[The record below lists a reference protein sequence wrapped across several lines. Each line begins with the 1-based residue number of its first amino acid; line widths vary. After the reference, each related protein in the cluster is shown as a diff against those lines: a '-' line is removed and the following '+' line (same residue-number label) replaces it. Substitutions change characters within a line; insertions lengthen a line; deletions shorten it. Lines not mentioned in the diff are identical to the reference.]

1 MKITTAI
8 FASMFVSA
16 AAVAAPL
23 GSDIGRDPDGAYDRG
38 ESLER
43 AQNAE
48 NAVFTALD
56 QNGDDSLDKNEA
68 QVERTLRYDFDE
80 VDANSDGSVSRD
92 EFLANREAL
101 KTDIEE
107 AE

>member
-1 MKITTAI
+1 MKIKALV
-8 FASMFVSA
+8 FASVLLSTSA
-16 AAVAAPL
+16 IAAPL
-23 GSDIGRDPDGAYDRG
+23 GSDIGRDPDGAYDRS

-56 QNGDDSLDKNEA
+56 QNGDGGLDKDEA

-80 VDANSDGSVSRD
+80 VDANRDGSVSRE
-92 EFLANREAL
+92 EFLANREAQ
-101 KTDIEE
+101 KSDIEE